1 MMCNNIG
8 QIAYMDAVRNG
19 LTRIYF
25 GGFFIR
31 GHPATM
37 QRISYAVNFWSKGKI
52 QVTSAHLLL
61 MCHQHF
67 INKAMFLNHEGYL
80 GALGAF
86 LHRHIPP
93 QGIFICDSS
102 LLD

>member
-8 QIAYMDAVRNG
+8 QIAYLDAQRHG

-31 GHPATM
+31 DHPDTM
-37 QRISYAVNFWSKGKI
+37 QRISFAVNFWSKGKI
-52 QVTSAHLLL
+52 Q
-61 MCHQHF
+61 
-67 INKAMFLNHEGYL
+67 AMFLSHEGYL

-86 LHRHIPP
+86 LSNQNAQPA
-93 QGIFICDSS
+93 GM
-102 LLD
+102 